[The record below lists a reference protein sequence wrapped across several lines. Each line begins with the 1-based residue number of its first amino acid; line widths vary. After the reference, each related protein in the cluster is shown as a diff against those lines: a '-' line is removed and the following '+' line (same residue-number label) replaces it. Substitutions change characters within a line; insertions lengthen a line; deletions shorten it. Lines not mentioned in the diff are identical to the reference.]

1 MKVLDHIRENLGKLA
16 TLGLQERED
25 ARKAGVSS
33 FYVDPALGDYIVE
46 EQPNGVKILT
56 PITTKPQRSEA
67 AE

>member
-1 MKVLDHIRENLGKLA
+1 MNVPDHIRENLVKLA
-16 TLGLQERED
+16 SLGLQERED

-33 FYVDPALGDYIVE
+33 FYVDPAFGDYIVE

-56 PITTKPQRSEA
+56 PITPERHRSEA